1 LLYRRDYLALTS
13 VPREAG
19 GGLPRRPKHR
29 EQCAEKHTENP
40 LLLWARQSLSEVQ
53 RETTLQTSPGSTSL
67 TPLRSHSNTVSRAAA
82 GATDRKAIEVHRALR
97 NLHLL
102 LRSERLYENDHPSRL
117 DSLNGAY
124 DSMRN
129 ATEILD
135 GLEIRVERGGL
146 VAPRIGDAHLTDARG
161 EMQALAVDLQRAGIH
176 ALAFSKKFHVGELDT
191 LARLVKASLLRSEV
205 PESGGDNA
213 WWPARLLENRVEGIS
228 INTQTER
235 RVDTVLASL
244 IAALVAYGGH
254 SPRESTDAPIQAPDF
269 DDLVASLRLLAQLT
283 PPLESAR
290 GLSPEEAA
298 RAIHGAMEVA
308 SRDSVSLLLSSV
320 SQYGPLE
327 GELPQGYLLR
337 LSESIIFEFLSA
349 EFSSGALTASSVRP
363 SLHRLS
369 EVVVEAGGYSGPHA
383 SQHLSSL
390 AVTWATDTHREQLV
404 DRFWMELPPREKS
417 AVLRGPDVW
426 CVPVAALRHT
436 LGQLAD
442 AGADAPRREARNIV
456 LNYARRIDHAD
467 PSARRSVAAGLNE
480 LSSIIES
487 LWPNQLPEDLSRG
500 AMKALDVE
508 KAPET
513 TALLAAFVE
522 SLGRIAVNRADYSG
536 FEAIL
541 TGLERVPR
549 DNQHDHMVALANRLV
564 AQDRWLLLVDAA
576 LAHRALDPVLPR
588 LLQRDPARLLDRLT
602 LLLTEPRGAEMV
614 PAMARLLRVI
624 GVPVLNLLETRLYE
638 ARRQRVTAAIKLLA
652 AADPERLLRGVARA
666 LASWEWNLQDLAV
679 GELSRSNNSASASTT
694 ARVFSALLPNAHPM
708 VVPMMIDQIGLA
720 QETTA
725 VPQLMEIAAGEHGV
739 LRDQFV
745 RIKAIEALGR
755 MGASEAAELLHSLT
769 ENREGLT
776 YVEPAGLRAAA
787 EEALA
792 IIENRPLFKR
802 AAAFGT
808 SGQSISGYV
817 IPRRYVRVPL
827 ESPLRAQI
835 EGAPAGLASVKTISM
850 GGACLESPRKLS
862 VGDSIKLEVRTG
874 LRKMNFTAVVRNIG
888 PDGSGVEFVHMRDED
903 REKLRKLVQR
913 RLQL

>member
-1 LLYRRDYLALTS
+1 LRQLAH
-13 VPREAG
+13 A
-19 GGLPRRPKHR
+19 
-29 EQCAEKHTENP
+29 
-40 LLLWARQSLSEVQ
+40 
-53 RETTLQTSPGSTSL
+53 
-67 TPLRSHSNTVSRAAA
+67 VSRFPV
-82 GATDRKAIEVHRALR
+82 GTTDHKAVEAHRALR
-97 NLHLL
+97 NFHLL
-102 LRSERLYENDHPSRL
+102 LRSERLYEKDHPQRL
-117 DSLNGAY
+117 DSLDGAY
-124 DSMRN
+124 DSIRN
-129 ATEILD
+129 ATEILG

-146 VAPRIGDAHLTDARG
+146 VAPRVGDAHLPDARG

-191 LARLVKASLLRSEV
+191 LARLVKASLLRSEE
-205 PESGGDNA
+205 PANGGGNA

-254 SPRESTDAPIQAPDF
+254 SPRGTAEEPIQAPDF
-269 DDLVASLRLLAQLT
+269 DDLVASLRLLARLT

-298 RAIHGAMEVA
+298 RAIHSAMEEA
-308 SRDSVSLLLSSV
+308 SRDSVTMLLSSV
-320 SQYGPLE
+320 SQYAPRE
-327 GELPQGYLLR
+327 DERPQPYLLR
-337 LSESIIFEFLSA
+337 LSEHIIFEYLSA
-349 EFSSGALTASSVRP
+349 EFSSGSLTATSVKP
-363 SLHRLS
+363 TFYRLS
-369 EVVVEAGGYSGPHA
+369 DVVVEAGAYSGPHS

-390 AVTWATDTHREQLV
+390 AVTWTTDTHREQLI
-404 DRFWMELPPREKS
+404 DRFWLELPPREKS

-456 LNYARRIDHAD
+456 LNYARRIEHAD

-508 KAPET
+508 KSPEIA
-513 TALLAAFVE
+513 ALLAAFVE
-522 SLGRIAVNRADYSG
+522 SLGRIAVNRADYTG
-536 FEAIL
+536 FESIL
-541 TGLERVPR
+541 TGLERVPQ
-549 DNQHDHMVALANRLV
+549 DKEHGHMAALANRLV

-576 LAHRALDPVLPR
+576 LANRPLDPVLPR
-588 LLQRDPARLLDRLT
+588 LLQRDPERLLDRVT

-614 PAMARLLRVI
+614 PAMARLIRTI

-652 AADPERLLRGVARA
+652 VADPERLLRGLARA
-666 LASWEWNLQDLAV
+666 MASWEWNLQDLAV
-679 GELSRSNNSASASTT
+679 SELMRPNNSASALST
-694 ARVFSALLPNAHPM
+694 AFVFSAILADAHPM
-708 VVPMMIDQIGLA
+708 VVPMMIDQLGLA

-725 VPQLMEIAAGEHGV
+725 VPQLMEIAAGEHEV

-745 RIKAIEALGR
+745 RIKSIEALGR
-755 MGASEAAELLHSLT
+755 MRATEAAELLRTLS
-769 ENREGLT
+769 ESREGLT
-776 YVEPAGLRAAA
+776 YAEPAGLRAAA
-787 EEALA
+787 EDALA
-792 IIENRPLFKR
+792 LIENRPSFKQA
-802 AAAFGT
+802 AAAFGAP
-808 SGQSISGYV
+808 GQSSSSYV
-817 IPRRYVRVPL
+817 IPRRYTRVPL
-827 ESPLRAQI
+827 DSPLRAHI
-835 EGAPAGLASVKTISM
+835 EGAPAGLARVKTISL
-850 GGACLESPRKLS
+850 GGAYLESPRKLS
-862 VGDSIKLEVRTG
+862 VGDSIKLEVRAG
-874 LRKMNFTAVVRNIG
+874 LRKINFTAVVRNIG

-913 RLQL
+913 HLQL

>member
-1 LLYRRDYLALTS
+1 LAVRAT
-13 VPREAG
+13 
-19 GGLPRRPKHR
+19 LPVAEPKHDAAS
-29 EQCAEKHTENP
+29 QSNP
-40 LLLWARQSLSEVQ
+40 N
-53 RETTLQTSPGSTSL
+53 L
-67 TPLRSHSNTVSRAAA
+67 TPRTYLRQLATAVSRVPAI
-82 GATDRKAIEVHRALR
+82 ATDHKAIEVQKALR

-102 LRSERLYENDHPSRL
+102 MRSERLYQKDHPSRL
-117 DSLNGAY
+117 DSLDSAY
-124 DSMRN
+124 DSVRG
-129 ATEILD
+129 ATEMLG

-146 VAPRIGDAHLTDARG
+146 VAPRIGDAHLPDARG
-161 EMQALAVDLQRAGIH
+161 EMQALAVDLQRAGVH
-176 ALAFSKKFHVGELDT
+176 ALVFSKKFHVGELDT
-191 LARLVKASLLRSEV
+191 LARLVKASLLRSE
-205 PESGGDNA
+205 ESANGEANG

-254 SPRESTDAPIQAPDF
+254 SPRQTADAPIQAPDF
-269 DDLVASLRLLAQLT
+269 DDLVACLRLLAQLT

-298 RAIHGAMEVA
+298 RAIHGAMEEA
-308 SRDSVSLLLSSV
+308 SRDTVTMLLSSV
-320 SQYGPLE
+320 SQYGPRE
-327 GELPQGYLLR
+327 GERPQPYLLR
-337 LSESIIFEFLSA
+337 LSEHIIFEFLSA
-349 EFSSGALTASSVRP
+349 EFSSGSLTASSVRP
-363 SLHRLS
+363 TFYRLS
-369 EVVVEAGGYSGPHA
+369 DVMVEAGGYSGPHS

-390 AVTWATDTHREQLV
+390 AVSWATDTHREGLI
-404 DRFWMELPPREKS
+404 DRFWLELSPREKS

-480 LSSIIES
+480 LSSILES

-500 AMKALDVE
+500 AMKALDTE
-508 KAPET
+508 KSPET
-513 TALLAAFVE
+513 AALLAAFVE

-536 FEAIL
+536 FETIL
-541 TGLERVPR
+541 TGLERVPQ
-549 DNQHDHMVALANRLV
+549 DKEHGHMAALANRLV

-576 LAHRALDPVLPR
+576 LANRALEPVLPR
-588 LLQRDPARLLDRLT
+588 LLQRDPERLLDRLT

-614 PAMARLLRVI
+614 PAMARLLRTI

-652 AADPERLLRGVARA
+652 AADPERLLRGLARA
-666 LASWEWNLQDLAV
+666 MASWEWNLQDLAV
-679 GELSRSNNSASASTT
+679 SELSRPNNSASAVST
-694 ARVFSALLPNAHPM
+694 AFVFSAILADAHPM

-720 QETTA
+720 QEATA
-725 VPQLMEIAAGEHGV
+725 VPQLMEIAAGEHEV

-755 MGASEAAELLHSLT
+755 LRASEAAELLRSLA
-769 ENREGLT
+769 ESREGLA

-787 EEALA
+787 EDALA
-792 IIENRPLFKR
+792 LIENRPSFKQA
-802 AAAFGT
+802 AAAFGAP
-808 SGQSISGYV
+808 GQSSSGYV
-817 IPRRYVRVPL
+817 IPRRYTRVPL

-835 EGAPAGLASVKTISM
+835 EGAPAGLTRVKTISL
-850 GGACLESPRKLS
+850 GGAYLESPRKLS
-862 VGDSIKLEVRTG
+862 VGDSIKLEVRAG
-874 LRKMNFTAVVRNIG
+874 LRRISFTAVVRNIG

-913 RLQL
+913 HLQL